1 MRKCEQKHVSATAG
15 PRVEGRVSYRD
26 AAAKLA
32 AELLERRGIETDGE
46 KSRQF
51 WHERRK
57 REEQEAAEAWDA
69 EEQARKRR
77 R

>member
-1 MRKCEQKHVSATAG
+1 MSATAG
-15 PRVEGRVSYRD
+15 PRVEGRTAYRD
-26 AAAKLA
+26 KAAKLA

-46 KSRQF
+46 RNRQF

-57 REEQEAAEAWDA
+57 REEQEAEAAWDA
-69 EEQARKRR
+69 EELAQKRR